1 MTDSD
6 SDSDSD
12 NDSDSDSDNHR
23 DIGMNTGRD
32 RTETV
37 IGAVTYVRES
47 CNR

>member
-1 MTDSD
+1 MTD

-12 NDSDSDSDNHR
+12 NDSDSDSDNDR

-32 RTETV
+32 MTETV

-47 CNR
+47 FDR